1 MKVFFLHIFSSDFLI
16 QVLIVIYRGKLNASS
31 NVSVYTNGRSRSRKR
46 SRRSANDGLV
56 KIKNWSRKKS
66 HKSDGIGVG
75 RIRTFPFSSDSA
87 YEAIA
92 SVLPMI

>member
-1 MKVFFLHIFSSDFLI
+1 M
-16 QVLIVIYRGKLNASS
+16 IYRGKLNASS

-56 KIKNWSRKKS
+56 KIKNWSRKRS

-87 YEAIA
+87 YD
-92 SVLPMI
+92 SVAYVPLMI